1 MRAFFML
8 GLVVAFMAGQA
19 MAQNADARLETDT
32 PYHRYEV
39 SIPDA
44 VLRNEVPEP
53 LHLSIV
59 AAANGDFIVSAATLG
74 FDICA
79 PICWMEG
86 APPRRICRIFGGC
99 PHTPGGGGTLQAPL
113 TVEFVPPDLPA
124 PMSEETD
131 LTLKIVRDAP
141 QADPRLE
148 LEVVL
153 PLPRR

>member
-1 MRAFFML
+1 MRTFVVL
-8 GLVVAFMAGQA
+8 GGLVAVIAGQA
-19 MAQNADARLETDT
+19 MAQNAEARLEADI

-39 SIPDA
+39 SVPDA
-44 VLRNEVPEP
+44 VLRNEVLEP

-74 FDICA
+74 FDICS

-86 APPRRICRIFGGC
+86 APPRRICRIIGGC

-113 TVEFVPPDLPA
+113 TVEFVPPDLPV
-124 PMSEETD
+124 PVSEQTD

-153 PLPRR
+153 PVPRR